1 MAAPVVAQVDGLGL
15 GDHGVAND
23 IIPGVTEERST
34 RTFRRTFQHHIN
46 SFGTSSAE
54 TCVNGRYEQG
64 WYHIPYTNTA
74 ASMTSADVDATIG
87 VCKNWEVIEQ
97 GFKIKRISVSQLG
110 ATTRP
115 DGTLLQS
122 SFVNNPQVMV
132 WRDTDHDLFEWCCA
146 ANHIDNTGLPIWRVA
161 GGPNSVGGINFL
173 RPFLPSALLSGEGNS
188 TLREVAF
195 DPPNIG
201 NNAPLG
207 GFDILNGGNVDMIG
221 TGGSYEY
228 TWKPTVRRLFGHK
241 PTSPYNLGIP
251 GPPSDTTYMWQNA
264 VEVNDVHMQYL
275 DLHSP
280 VMHCIR
286 VPPAW
291 DNFGPLLLNVELI
304 IEYHISIAFTRGR
317 YLYSLVNAGLVV
329 PAAPVLGQALQNR
342 VPYPQN
348 TRRLVVDSGDSALQK
363 TTRKRTLKVP
373 NTIRPD
379 IRHGSVRRKP

>member
-1 MAAPVVAQVDGLGL
+1 MAAPVVAQVDGVGL
-15 GDHGVAND
+15 GDHGVGRD
-23 IIPGVTEERST
+23 VIPGVTEERNT

-54 TCVNGRYEQG
+54 TVVNGRYEQG

-87 VCKNWEVIEQ
+87 VCKNWEVVEQ
-97 GFKIKRISVSQLG
+97 GFKIKRISVSQIG

-146 ANHIDNTGLPIWRVA
+146 AAHIDNTGIPIWRLA
-161 GGPNSVGGINFL
+161 GGPNTVGGINFL
-173 RPFLPSALLSGEGNS
+173 RPFLHSTLLSGEGSS

-195 DPPNIG
+195 DPPNMG
-201 NNAPLG
+201 NAAPLG
-207 GFDILNGGNVDMIG
+207 GFDILNGGNVDLIG

-228 TWKPTVRRLFGHK
+228 TWKPTVRRLFGQR
-241 PTSPYNLGIP
+241 PVEPLALGLP

-264 VEVNDVHMQYL
+264 AQTQDNAVLYP
-275 DLHSP
+275 DLHTP
-280 VMHCIR
+280 MLHCIR

-291 DNFGPLLLNVELI
+291 DNIGPLLLNVELI
-304 IEYHISIAFTRGR
+304 VEYHLTIAYTRGR
-317 YLYSLVNAGLVV
+317 YLYSFVNPNVVV
-329 PAAPVLGQALQNR
+329 PAAPPLGQAIQNR
-342 VPYPQN
+342 VPMPQN
-348 TRRLVVDSGDSALQK
+348 LRRLVEDSAALS
-363 TTRKRTLKVP
+363 RKKVRTVKLP
-373 NTIRPD
+373 NTIRKDLP
-379 IRHGSVRRKP
+379 HGSARRKP